1 VIRIGFEEGQ
11 GTMVVSRYLQRLEL
25 PVGEYVEGM
34 DNFSGTFPFTF
45 SDVTLKASRVQRETK
60 DTCAFRLTH
69 GQMLGSHWAA
79 FCWVSQWE
87 SFAFIFQ
94 L

>member
-1 VIRIGFEEGQ
+1 
-11 GTMVVSRYLQRLEL
+11 MLSRYLQRLES

-34 DNFSGTFPFTF
+34 GNFSGTFPFTF
-45 SDVTLKASRVQRETK
+45 SDVTLKASRVQQETK

-69 GQMLGSHWAA
+69 GQMLGSIL
-79 FCWVSQWE
+79 WVSRWE
-87 SFAFIFQ
+87 CSADNFQ